1 MIVPANA
8 AIMKMR
14 SCDSM
19 CFEIHIQSLGESVC
33 GFELEISSCPASL
46 LGLAMA
52 GEAKEPLGLVS
63 DRVVG
68 GGWAYLL

>member
-8 AIMKMR
+8 AIMKIR

-33 GFELEISSCPASL
+33 GFELEISSCLASL

-52 GEAKEPLGLVS
+52 GEAKALLGLVV
-63 DRVVG
+63 RMIVK
-68 GGWAYLL
+68 